1 MKILIINTT
10 KKKYGGKVYERMVG
24 EALSN
29 NFKVELINAG
39 IKNGKFKYLKV
50 PTILWNLF
58 KVSRKKEFDFA
69 IKDFDASLFLNKEPT
84 KNIAIVHHIDSS
96 CAPLFLKVAYSF
108 FEKIVLRNLKKFD
121 AIVTVSKYWRDYFIE
136 RNYKNVYLIYNAF
149 NLNEFNFSFEEIE
162 EFKKRYNLTKKPIV
176 YLGNCQKAKGVVE
189 EYKALKDLDV
199 YLITSGEPMV
209 EIPATNLNLSRRNY
223 LKLLKASSIVIIM
236 SKFKEGWCRSAHES
250 MLLKTPVIGSGLG
263 GMRELLE
270 GGKQIICQDFQLL
283 RENVRYL
290 LSHSEARKKMGDNGY
305 SFAKDFTLERFE
317 KDWLKLIKRLI

>member
-10 KKKYGGKVYERMVG
+10 KRKYGGKVYEKMVI
-24 EALSN
+24 EALSR
-29 NFKVELINAG
+29 NFEIK
-39 IKNGKFKYLKV
+39 IKNVSFRKSEFLSELY
-50 PTILWNLF
+50 NL
-58 KVSRKKEFDFA
+58 SKERNVNLVIRNFDS
-69 IKDFDASLFLNKEPT
+69 SLFLSKKPV
-84 KNIAIVHHIDSS
+84 KNVAIVHHIDSS
-96 CAPLFLKVAYSF
+96 CKPLLQKIVYSL
-108 FEKIVLRNLKKFD
+108 FEKVILFNLKRFD

-136 RNYKNVYLIYNAF
+136 RNYKNVYLIYNTF
-149 NLNEFNFSFEEIE
+149 NLNEFNFSSKEIE

-189 EYKALKDLDV
+189 AYKALEDLDV
-199 YLITSGEPMV
+199 YLITSGKPMV
-209 EIPATNLNLSRRNY
+209 KIPAINLNLSRRNY
-223 LKLLKASSIVIIM
+223 LKLLKASSIVITM

-283 RENVRYL
+283 REKVQYL
-290 LSHSEARKKMGDNGY
+290 LNHPEIRKKRGEDGY
-305 SFAKDFTLERFE
+305 NFAKNFTLERFE